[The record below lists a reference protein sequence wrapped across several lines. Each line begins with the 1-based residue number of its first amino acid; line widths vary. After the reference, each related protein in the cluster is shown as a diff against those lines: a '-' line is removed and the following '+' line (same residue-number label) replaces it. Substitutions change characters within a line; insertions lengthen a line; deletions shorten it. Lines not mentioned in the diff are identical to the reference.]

1 MVLSKRWLVVFT
13 AITTL
18 VSGCISNRSV
28 RTGEYLL
35 YGQTIRGNRSIPTE
49 ELEALLPQKPNRR
62 ILRLPITPA
71 LWFYEWGLKSY
82 NREAAV
88 KELEAKTTEFEQQS
102 QQLTN
107 DPKALKKLNR
117 RFGRQAKKLKKY
129 IEEGNGRMRN
139 LGEPPSYFYPRD
151 GQANALKIQKYLFNN
166 GFFNAYVTYR
176 LDTLLRRQVQVTYQ
190 INERSGFYNRQVDFE
205 AEDPVVDSIVKRA
218 RADAYVKP
226 RERYSTDKALNER
239 VRIETLLRN
248 NGYYGFSRQY
258 VLPEPDTSVV
268 LSRDSTRRQV
278 DWLFRIVNPSGQTA
292 HPRFTIGQVQVT
304 INDNPNGI
312 ITALPKTDSL
322 RESSGDVRNGIRFY
336 YSGPRYATRL
346 LSTKIRLRPGNQF
359 RQEDLAETQRQLFM
373 LNQYKY
379 ISVNITDTTNRKLR
393 TDITLSPLD
402 KYETTFEGG
411 LFVLYQNQSVPG
423 PFGNVSFRVR
433 NMFNGLEAL
442 ETNFRYG
449 LEAQAGYPGVDRALM
464 ATEVSLSTSL
474 LFPQILFPGKS
485 RFIFSHFTPR
495 TQVGLGFTFTSRPDY
510 LRRTLRATMAY
521 NWQLSQ
527 TRQFTFYIADINL
540 INSSFA
546 NREFGQ
552 IYRDFIIAQ
561 ARSGNTILANSFNP
575 AFSSNISFAYTYNA
589 NAATLNR
596 RTNFFRMALES
607 GGTTLNLFN
616 NKTIQHWSDSSVTG
630 LQFYKYLRLN
640 IDYRRYI
647 PIRPHTTLAFR
658 LNTGILYG
666 YGPNKTA
673 PYERRFFVG
682 GSSSI
687 RGWLP
692 RRLGPGSALPETDD
706 TNPDSPKFRYSRDS
720 TVRYDQFAY
729 RFEQPGDLLLEGSA
743 ELRHRLFHFGAD
755 VNGALF
761 VDAGNVWLLRP
772 NPNKPLATL
781 KANRFLSD
789 IAVATGYGVRID
801 FSYFIIRFDA
811 AIRVWD
817 PARRYVD
824 PETKQWIDERFILP
838 KFSLRQLSKGPNPLV
853 VNFGI
858 GYPF

>member
-1 MVLSKRWLVVFT
+1 MVFSKRWLVVFT

-28 RTGEYLL
+28 RNGEYLL

-62 ILRLPITPA
+62 ILRLPVTPA
-71 LWFYEWGLKSY
+71 LWFYELGLKSY

-117 RFGRQAKKLKKY
+117 RFGRKAKKLRRT
-129 IEEGNGRMRN
+129 IEEGNGLMRN

-151 GQANALKIQKYLFNN
+151 GQANAVKIQKYLFNN
-166 GFFNAYVTYR
+166 GFFNAYVTYT

-190 INERSGFYNRQVDFE
+190 INERSGFYNRNVDFE
-205 AEDPVVDSIVKRA
+205 AEDPVVDSIIKRA
-218 RADAYVKP
+218 KADAYVKTG
-226 RERYSTDKALNER
+226 ERYNTDKALSER

-258 VLPEPDTSVV
+258 VFPEPDTSVV
-268 LSRDSTRRQV
+268 ISRDSARRQV
-278 DWLFRIVNPSGQTA
+278 DWLFRIVNPVGQPA

-304 INDNPNGI
+304 INDNPNAVN
-312 ITALPKTDSL
+312 TPAPKTDSL
-322 RESSGDVRNGIRFY
+322 RGSSSDVRNGVRFY
-336 YSGPRYATRL
+336 YSGPKYATRL

-393 TDITLSPLD
+393 ANITLSPLD

-411 LFVLYQNQSVPG
+411 LFVLYQNQGFPG

-433 NMFNGLEAL
+433 NLFNGLEAL

-449 LEAQAGYPGVDRALM
+449 LEAQAGYPGADNILM
-464 ATEVSLSTSL
+464 ATEVALNSSL
-474 LFPQILFPGKS
+474 LFPQVLFPGKP
-485 RFIFSHFTPR
+485 RFIFSHYTPR
-495 TQVGLGFTFTSRPDY
+495 TQVGIGFTFTSRPDY
-510 LRRTLRATMAY
+510 LRRTFRATMSY

-527 TRQFTFYIADINL
+527 TRQFTFYIADVNL

-552 IYRDFIIAQ
+552 AYRNFIVAQ
-561 ARSGNTILANSFNP
+561 ARSGNTILANSFYP

-596 RTNFFRMALES
+596 RTNFFRTALES
-607 GGTTLNLFN
+607 GGTTLNFVK
-616 NKTIQHWSDSSVTG
+616 NKTIEHWSDSSVTG

-640 IDYRRYI
+640 LDYRRYI

-658 LNTGILYG
+658 INTGILYG

-682 GSSSI
+682 GSNSV

-692 RRLGPGSALPETDD
+692 RRLGPGSALPETDE
-706 TNPDSPKFRYSRDS
+706 TNPNVPKYRYTKDS
-720 TVRYDQFAY
+720 TERYEQFAY

-755 VNGALF
+755 INGALF

-781 KANRFLSD
+781 KANRFFSD
-789 IAVATGYGVRID
+789 MAVATGYGIRID

-811 AIRVWD
+811 AVKVWD
-817 PARRYVD
+817 PARRYVN
-824 PETKQWIDERFILP
+824 PETNQWVDERFILP